1 MSIVHRCCAAL
12 DVHKESVTVCVRTG
26 VNRREQTL
34 ETAKFGTF
42 TEDLEQLA
50 EWLQQRKVRHVAME
64 STGVYWKPVWNVL
77 ELTRRHFRLL
87 LVNPAQV
94 KALPGKKT
102 DRRDANRICGYLQ
115 QGLLRGSFVPGR
127 QQREWRELTR
137 RRTHLQGDRNRVIN
151 RIRRVLETVNV
162 KLGSVI
168 SNVVGKTG
176 LGILRDLAAG
186 HTDPER
192 LASNM
197 FGRLKCT
204 RAQMIASL
212 RGRFTEHFRWELK
225 HLLAQL
231 DFLDRQVAEYE
242 ARIGESM
249 AEHKD
254 LLARLCT
261 IPTVDLI
268 TAWTLLAEIGTDV
281 SAFPTAAHLC
291 SWAGLCPGNNES
303 AGKRFSGRTRKGD
316 RYLRR
321 TLVQNAWA
329 ASHMKDGC
337 LQQMFFRVARR
348 RGMPKA
354 AVAVAHRILQIAY
367 HVIRDGAVYREVGVE
382 MDEHKRARTARRL
395 ARRLEGIGYQVT
407 LKPRPRP
414 PVAGAPV
421 PPAPGPLPG
430 QTCTLCNGWGIA
442 CIHARAAKRR
452 QPKGLSNSE
461 YSG

>member
-1 MSIVHRCCAAL
+1 
-12 DVHKESVTVCVRTG
+12 VHKESVTVCVRTG
-26 VNRREQTL
+26 ISRRQQTL

-50 EWLQQRKVRHVAME
+50 EWLQQRNVRHVAME

-102 DRRDANRICGYLQ
+102 DRRDAKRICGYLQ
-115 QGLLRGSFVPGR
+115 QGLLRGSLVPGR

-137 RRTHLQGDRNRVIN
+137 RRAHLQGDRNRVIN
-151 RIRRVLETVNV
+151 RIRRLLETVNV

-176 LGILRDLAAG
+176 LAILRDLAAG

-192 LASNM
+192 LAGNM

-212 RGRFTEHFRWELK
+212 RGRFTDHFRWELK
-225 HLLAQL
+225 HLLEQL

-242 ARIGESM
+242 ARIAASM
-249 AEHKD
+249 HGHRD

-268 TAWTLLAEIGTDV
+268 TAWTLLAEIGTDM
-281 SAFPTAAHLC
+281 SRFPTAAHLC
-291 SWAGLCPGNNES
+291 SW
-303 AGKRFSGRTRKGD
+303 
-316 RYLRR
+316 
-321 TLVQNAWA
+321 V
-329 ASHMKDGC
+329 
-337 LQQMFFRVARR
+337 
-348 RGMPKA
+348 
-354 AVAVAHRILQIAY
+354 
-367 HVIRDGAVYREVGVE
+367 GAVSGQQRECGQAIQRQ
-382 MDEHKRARTARRL
+382 D
-395 ARRLEGIGYQVT
+395 
-407 LKPRPRP
+407 
-414 PVAGAPV
+414 
-421 PPAPGPLPG
+421 APG
-430 QTCTLCNGWGIA
+430 
-442 CIHARAAKRR
+442 
-452 QPKGLSNSE
+452 
-461 YSG
+461 

>member
-26 VNRREQTL
+26 ISRREQTL

-50 EWLQQRKVRHVAME
+50 EWLKQRKVRHVAME

-102 DRRDANRICGYLQ
+102 DRRDAKRICGYLQ
-115 QGLLRGSFVPGR
+115 QGLLRGSLVPGR
-127 QQREWRELTR
+127 EQREWRELTR
-137 RRTHLQGDRNRVIN
+137 RRAHLQGDRNRVIN
-151 RIRRVLETVNV
+151 RIRRLLETVNV

-176 LGILRDLAAG
+176 LAILRDLAAG
-186 HTDPER
+186 HTNPER

-204 RAQMIASL
+204 RTQMIASL

-225 HLLAQL
+225 HLPEQL
-231 DFLDRQVAEYE
+231 DFLDRQ
-242 ARIGESM
+242 M
-249 AEHKD
+249 AGQED
-254 LLARLCT
+254 MLARLCN

-268 TAWTLLAEIGTDV
+268 TAWTLLAEIGTDM
-281 SAFPTAAHLC
+281 SRFPTAAHLC

-303 AGKRFSGRTRKGD
+303 AGKRFSGKTRKGD

-329 ASHMKDGC
+329 ASHMKKGR
-337 LQQMFFRVARR
+337 LKQLFFGVARR

-354 AVAVAHRILQIAY
+354 AMAVAHRILQIAY
-367 HVIRDGAVYREVGVE
+367 FVIRDGTMYREVGVE
-382 MDEHKRARTARRL
+382 MDEGKRQRTAKRL
-395 ARRLEGIGYQVT
+395 ARRLEEIGYEVT
-407 LKPRPRP
+407 VKPR
-414 PVAGAPV
+414 AQ
-421 PPAPGPLPG
+421 PPAPHPRTPAGPGPLPG
-430 QTCTLCNGWGIA
+430 QSCSLCNRWGIA
-442 CIHARAAKRR
+442 CIHVRDAKRR
-452 QPKGLSNSE
+452 HARGLSNSE
-461 YSG
+461 HSG